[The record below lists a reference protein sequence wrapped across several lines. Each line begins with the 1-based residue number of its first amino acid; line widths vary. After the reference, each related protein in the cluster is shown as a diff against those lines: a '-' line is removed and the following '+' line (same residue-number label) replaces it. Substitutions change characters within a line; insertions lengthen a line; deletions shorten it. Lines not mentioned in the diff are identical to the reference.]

1 MKISLNQ
8 PFIFWMEWLGTIILL
23 AGVGLASF
31 NVYPYYIFLS
41 FFGNGAWLI
50 VGFMWRKWSLVTVQ
64 VIISMIYIG
73 GMVKYFLG

>member
-31 NVYPYYIFLS
+31 
-41 FFGNGAWLI
+41 NGAWLI